1 MELKTQ
7 NQETIN
13 ENIKVDD
20 LIVLD
25 SKNICKSYKNVQVL
39 NNISIKIEKGNV
51 YGLVGENGSGKT
63 TFMRLITGL
72 QNPTS
77 GEYSL
82 FNVNF
87 NDKKIIQ
94 SRKKVA
100 GIIEAPSFFPNF
112 TAFDNLKFQAT
123 LLNVKTTN
131 EELKNIL
138 TSVGL
143 SDSTLDKK
151 KVKNFSLGMKQRLA
165 IAMCLIGK
173 PEFLILDEPINGLD
187 PEGVAEIRKLIN
199 HLSQDKKITILIS
212 SHILSE
218 LSKVATKYGFIHK
231 GKLVQE
237 ISAEELENRVS
248 KKTLIIV
255 NDVAKATKLLDDKKI
270 KYSMSSKPNEIILDG
285 GKTIKEVN
293 EIFNGTNIEVTDI
306 KVNQEDLESY
316 YINLVNSSS
325 KGV

>member
-123 LLNVKTTN
+123 LLNVKTTD
-131 EELKNIL
+131 EELKSIL

-151 KVKNFSLGMKQRLA
+151 KVKNFSLCMKQRLG
-165 IAMCLIGK
+165 IAVALIGEPK
-173 PEFLILDEPINGLD
+173 LLMLDEPINGLD
-187 PEGVAEIRKLIN
+187 PAGIVEIRDLLLELN
-199 HLSQDKKITILIS
+199 RRGVTIFIS
-212 SHILSE
+212 SHILGELTKLAGVYGVIANGKMVDQFTVSQLQTRLAKAVKIGCADSLGVIRVLENVLGTKNYKMTNGYVYLYDFTDNVPFVMKSLVDNNVIPTE
-218 LSKVATKYGFIHK
+218 LSLT
-231 GKLVQE
+231 E
-237 ISAEELENRVS
+237 
-248 KKTLIIV
+248 
-255 NDVAKATKLLDDKKI
+255 DD
-270 KYSMSSKPNEIILDG
+270 P
-285 GKTIKEVN
+285 
-293 EIFNGTNIEVTDI
+293 
-306 KVNQEDLESY
+306 ESY
-316 YINLVNSSS
+316 FL
-325 KGV
+325 KLMEGGEK

>member
-25 SKNICKSYKNVQVL
+25 SKNISKSYKNVQVL

-131 EELKNIL
+131 EELKSIL

-270 KYSMSSKPNEIILDG
+270 IYSMSSKPNEIILDG

>member
-25 SKNICKSYKNVQVL
+25 SKNISKSYKNVQVL

-131 EELKNIL
+131 EELKSIL

-255 NDVAKATKLLDDKKI
+255 NDVAKATNLLDDKKI

>member
-131 EELKNIL
+131 EELKSIL

-270 KYSMSSKPNEIILDG
+270 IYSMSSKPNEIILDG

>member
-25 SKNICKSYKNVQVL
+25 SKNISKSYKNVQVL

-131 EELKNIL
+131 EELKSIL

-255 NDVAKATKLLDDKKI
+255 NDVAKATNLLDDKKI
-270 KYSMSSKPNEIILDG
+270 KYSTSSKPNEIILDG

>member
-13 ENIKVDD
+13 ENIKIDD

-131 EELKNIL
+131 EELKSIL

-270 KYSMSSKPNEIILDG
+270 EYSMSSKPNEIIIDG

>member
-82 FNVNF
+82 FNINF

-131 EELKNIL
+131 EELKSIL

-255 NDVAKATKLLDDKKI
+255 NDVAKATNLLDDKKI

>member
-25 SKNICKSYKNVQVL
+25 SKNISKSYKNVQVL

-131 EELKNIL
+131 EELKSIL

-255 NDVAKATKLLDDKKI
+255 NDVAEATKLLDDKKI
-270 KYSMSSKPNEIILDG
+270 EYAMSSKPNEIILDG

>member
-123 LLNVKTTN
+123 LLNVKTTD
-131 EELKNIL
+131 EELKSIL

-255 NDVAKATKLLDDKKI
+255 NDAAEATKLLDDKKI
-270 KYSMSSKPNEIILDG
+270 EYFMSNKLNEIILDG

>member
-25 SKNICKSYKNVQVL
+25 SKNISKSYKNVQVL

-131 EELKNIL
+131 EELKSIL

-255 NDVAKATKLLDDKKI
+255 NDVAEATKLLDDKKI
-270 KYSMSSKPNEIILDG
+270 IYSMSSKPNEIILDG

-306 KVNQEDLESY
+306 KVNQEDLETY
-316 YINLVNSSS
+316 YINLVKRSS

>member
-131 EELKNIL
+131 EELKSIL

>member
-1 MELKTQ
+1 MAKKGRKYAEALKLVDRTKKYNLDEAIELVKKTSYAKFDATVELAFNLNLNPKKAEQ
-7 NQETIN
+7 N
-13 ENIKVDD
+13 
-20 LIVLD
+20 LRGAIVLPH
-25 SKNICKSYKNVQVL
+25 
-39 NNISIKIEKGNV
+39 
-51 YGLVGENGSGKT
+51 GSGKT
-63 TFMRLITGL
+63 RKVLVLAKGAKIKEAEEHLLELEKLILNNQPRL
-72 QNPTS
+72 
-77 GEYSL
+77 
-82 FNVNF
+82 
-87 NDKKIIQ
+87 
-94 SRKKVA
+94 
-100 GIIEAPSFFPNF
+100 
-112 TAFDNLKFQAT
+112 
-123 LLNVKTTN
+123 
-131 EELKNIL
+131 
-138 TSVGL
+138 
-143 SDSTLDKK
+143 
-151 KVKNFSLGMKQRLA
+151 
-165 IAMCLIGK
+165 GK

-255 NDVAKATKLLDDKKI
+255 NDVAEATKLLDDKKI

>member
-123 LLNVKTTN
+123 LLNVKTTD
-131 EELKNIL
+131 EELKSIL

-255 NDVAKATKLLDDKKI
+255 NDVAEATKLLDDKKI
-270 KYSMSSKPNEIILDG
+270 EYFMSNKLNEIILDG

>member
-25 SKNICKSYKNVQVL
+25 SKNISKSYKNVQVL

-123 LLNVKTTN
+123 LLNVKTTD
-131 EELKNIL
+131 EELKSIL

-255 NDVAKATKLLDDKKI
+255 NDAAEATKLLDDKKI
-270 KYSMSSKPNEIILDG
+270 IYSMSSKPNEIIIDG

>member
-25 SKNICKSYKNVQVL
+25 WKNISKSYKNIQVL

-123 LLNVKTTN
+123 LLNVKTTD
-131 EELKNIL
+131 EELKSIL

-255 NDVAKATKLLDDKKI
+255 NDVAEATKLLDDKKI
-270 KYSMSSKPNEIILDG
+270 KYSTSSKPNEIILDG

>member
-20 LIVLD
+20 LIILD

-123 LLNVKTTN
+123 LLNVKTTD
-131 EELKNIL
+131 EELKSIL

-270 KYSMSSKPNEIILDG
+270 IYSMSSKPNEIILDG

>member
-25 SKNICKSYKNVQVL
+25 SKNICKSYKSVQVL

-123 LLNVKTTN
+123 LLNVKTTD
-131 EELKNIL
+131 EELKSIL

-270 KYSMSSKPNEIILDG
+270 IYSMSSKPNEIILDG

>member
-131 EELKNIL
+131 EELKSIL

-255 NDVAKATKLLDDKKI
+255 NDVAEATKLLDDKKI

>member
-131 EELKNIL
+131 EELKSIL

-187 PEGVAEIRKLIN
+187 PEGVAEIRKLIH

-255 NDVAKATKLLDDKKI
+255 NDVAEATKLLDDKKI
-270 KYSMSSKPNEIILDG
+270 EYSMSSKPNEIILDG

>member
-25 SKNICKSYKNVQVL
+25 SKNISKSYKNVQVL

-131 EELKNIL
+131 EELKSIL

-237 ISAEELENRVS
+237 ISAEELENRVT

-255 NDVAKATKLLDDKKI
+255 NDAAEATKLLDDKKI
-270 KYSMSSKPNEIILDG
+270 EYSMSSKPNEIILDG

-293 EIFNGTNIEVTDI
+293 EIFNGTKIEVTDI

>member
-25 SKNICKSYKNVQVL
+25 SKNISKSYKNVQVL

-123 LLNVKTTN
+123 LLNVKTTDQ
-131 EELKNIL
+131 ELKSIL

-255 NDVAKATKLLDDKKI
+255 NDVAKATNLLDDKKI

>member
-131 EELKNIL
+131 EELKSIL

-255 NDVAKATKLLDDKKI
+255 NDVAKATNLLDDKKI
-270 KYSMSSKPNEIILDG
+270 KYSTSSKPNEIILDG

>member
-131 EELKNIL
+131 EELKSIL

-255 NDVAKATKLLDDKKI
+255 NDAAEATKLLDDKKI
-270 KYSMSSKPNEIILDG
+270 EYSMSNKPNEIILDG